1 MEYSIIVNPL
11 AGSGRAKKIWQQLQ
25 SRLNKLNIVYQV
37 VETRY
42 HGHAVDLAERI
53 AHHFASAVATH
64 VVMVVGG
71 DGTLHE
77 TLNGL
82 IKANSSLPLA
92 YIPAG
97 SGNDF
102 ARGYGLSQDPMT
114 ALQQVLYAQH
124 PTRINVGHYYD
135 AIKQEEGYFLNNLGI
150 GFDAA
155 IVSQA
160 NASSAKKRLNR
171 WHLGNLSYLSQA
183 LGVLYNQEPFETM
196 VQEKNGHH
204 HLFPKTFILIASNHP
219 YIGGGFKIAPDE
231 SLHSSTLE
239 LLVVERRNWLIT
251 FWCLR
256 QFARGRLNHS
266 RFAKCFR
273 SSRLHYVTTS
283 LEFAQTDGEEMGSRF
298 MDLTLDTCQ
307 YPFWGTSLKE
317 KKFN

>member
-25 SRLNKLNIVYQV
+25 NRLNELNIVYQV

-42 HGHAVDLAERI
+42 HGHAVDLAARI
-53 AHHFASAVATH
+53 AHRFASAAATH

-114 ALQQVLYAQH
+114 ALKQVLDAQR
-124 PTRINVGHYYD
+124 PTPINVGHYYD

-160 NASSAKKRLNR
+160 NASRAKKRLNR
-171 WHLGNLSYLSQA
+171 WHLGNLSYMSQA

-231 SLHSSTLE
+231 SLQSSTLE

-251 FWCLR
+251 LWCLR
-256 QFARGRLNHS
+256 QFARGKLNHS

-273 SSRLHYVTTS
+273 ASRLHYVTTS

-317 KKFN
+317 KQFN

>member
-25 SRLNKLNIVYQV
+25 SRLNELNIVYQV

-53 AHHFASAVATH
+53 AHRFASAAATH

-114 ALQQVLYAQH
+114 ALQQVLDAQH

-135 AIKQEEGYFLNNLGI
+135 AIKQEEGYFLNNLEL
-150 GFDAA
+150 ALMLPLS
-155 IVSQA
+155 V
-160 NASSAKKRLNR
+160 RLT
-171 WHLGNLSYLSQA
+171 H
-183 LGVLYNQEPFETM
+183 QEPKAAESLASGQLIVFVAGFGRFTIKSPLRRWCK
-196 VQEKNGHH
+196 KNGYH